1 MKRDQ
6 CLQKIS
12 FIPWIEN
19 LSLFPLKTAVLT
31 AIRNNVAAYMDPPM
45 KYLSYKG
52 IDKASDTIV
61 DWFDNSKN
69 RKEDFGTTAM
79 LMERAGIREQ
89 Y

>member
-1 MKRDQ
+1 
-6 CLQKIS
+6 
-12 FIPWIEN
+12 
-19 LSLFPLKTAVLT
+19 
-31 AIRNNVAAYMDPPM
+31 MDPPM

-52 IDKASDTIV
+52 IDKASHTIV